1 MVTAPSEK
9 RFQRA
14 HGKTVPKPFTVF
26 HRPATS
32 LTREPRTGMIFL
44 VYVCSPSLTR
54 HLSYHCALQYT
65 VPARCMTSSSA
76 RARARPR
83 QRATPGAGT
92 SGGGLITR
100 SSDPAVVVPSSGSVA
115 PPARPRTTSSLY
127 PMSDR
132 PELPRHTRTVT
143 LGELVERLVGS
154 AHGDLTALA
163 GRLPGQ
169 PETNR
174 KRELARYLHN
184 LRQRLVRLA
193 ILVNTAPV
201 QNVRP
206 NSTNPTLT
214 PPDGVSSLSHHADAG
229 SHSCVES
236 ERRTTSSSLAVC
248 AAR

>member
-1 MVTAPSEK
+1 M
-9 RFQRA
+9 
-14 HGKTVPKPFTVF
+14 
-26 HRPATS
+26 
-32 LTREPRTGMIFL
+32 
-44 VYVCSPSLTR
+44 
-54 HLSYHCALQYT
+54 
-65 VPARCMTSSSA
+65 
-76 RARARPR
+76 
-83 QRATPGAGT
+83 
-92 SGGGLITR
+92 
-100 SSDPAVVVPSSGSVA
+100 
-115 PPARPRTTSSLY
+115 
-127 PMSDR
+127 
-132 PELPRHTRTVT
+132 
-143 LGELVERLVGS
+143 ERLVGS

-201 QNVRP
+201 QNVRRVNP
-206 NSTNPTLT
+206 NPTLMT